1 MDGRGVETGL
11 LPIKD
16 TEYQYTYFTP
26 VGLDHLIGHNPAFA
40 AQLERTIQLYRGQDH
55 FRIGDLLR
63 EHAEDPETRQT
74 FYLVL
79 HDKDVIVSTCRLLY
93 NAERRFGYIN
103 LVYTNPEYRGRQ
115 ICQHTIGFL
124 IQKTKGMID
133 TYELDVD
140 SDNGAA
146 KTCYERN
153 GFAVVA
159 ENKEEKEYKMRRT
172 GEAKARKARKTRKV
186 RKVRKARKANSRRFV
201 N

>member
-1 MDGRGVETGL
+1 MDERALKAVLEKGTIA
-11 LPIKD
+11 IKE
-16 TEYQYTYFTP
+16 TEYQYTYFNP
-26 VGLDHLIGHNPAFA
+26 VGLRTLMEHTPAFA

-93 NAERRFGYIN
+93 KAEARFGYIN

-115 ICQHTIGFL
+115 ICQHTL
-124 IQKTKGMID
+124 ELMIQKTKGMID

-146 KTCYERN
+146 KTCYERS

-172 GEAKARKARKTRKV
+172 GEAKARKT
-186 RKVRKARKANSRRFV
+186 RKARKARKARKTARNSAP
-201 N
+201 